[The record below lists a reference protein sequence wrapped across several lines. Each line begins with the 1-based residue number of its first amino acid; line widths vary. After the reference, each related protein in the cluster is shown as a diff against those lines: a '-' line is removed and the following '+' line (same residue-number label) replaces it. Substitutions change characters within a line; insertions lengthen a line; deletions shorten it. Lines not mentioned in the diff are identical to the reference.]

1 MTTLLDASAWLALI
15 NEERGAAQVRDVIED
30 AAVSAVNA
38 AEVASKLIDFG
49 WSAAQVEA
57 HLVAIKV
64 QQLDFDRDT
73 ARLTGQLRRSTL
85 KQGLSLADQACLA
98 TAQQH
103 SLPVLTSDRVWKKL
117 RIRGVRV
124 QCIR

>member
-15 NEERGAAQVRDVIED
+15 NEERGADQVRDVIED

-49 WSAAQVEA
+49 WSGAQIEA

-64 QQLDFDRDT
+64 RQLDFDRDT
-73 ARLTGQLRRSTL
+73 ARLTGQLRKSTL
-85 KQGLSLADQACLA
+85 KQGLSLADRACLA

-117 RIRGVRV
+117 RIRGVRI